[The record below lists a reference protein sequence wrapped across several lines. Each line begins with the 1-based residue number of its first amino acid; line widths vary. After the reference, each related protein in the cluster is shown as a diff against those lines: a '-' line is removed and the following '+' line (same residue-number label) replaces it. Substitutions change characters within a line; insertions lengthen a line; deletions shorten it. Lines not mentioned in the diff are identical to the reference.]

1 MTSRTRYFVSIRAR
15 HCRVRVSL
23 TRTRSLAFSDH
34 DESGEGE
41 KNIYAKRQRGRLSLS
56 RFGKDRRIV
65 STSVRKR
72 ESFEELQSE
81 AASVRFSTS
90 VRSISFAT
98 ALSSLLSLSLS
109 RRSLLRLAPRNGI
122 QRGIRTKKTTLAQKG
137 NGNIFVGE
145 GGRGGDY
152 NERVTAIV
160 PSIGSN
166 NLRARFC
173 RLDSRYFQKAGKLQ
187 LLLAKK

>member
-109 RRSLLRLAPRNGI
+109 LSLSRRSLLRLAPRNGI

-145 GGRGGDY
+145 GGRGG
-152 NERVTAIV
+152 
-160 PSIGSN
+160 
-166 NLRARFC
+166 L
-173 RLDSRYFQKAGKLQ
+173 
-187 LLLAKK
+187 